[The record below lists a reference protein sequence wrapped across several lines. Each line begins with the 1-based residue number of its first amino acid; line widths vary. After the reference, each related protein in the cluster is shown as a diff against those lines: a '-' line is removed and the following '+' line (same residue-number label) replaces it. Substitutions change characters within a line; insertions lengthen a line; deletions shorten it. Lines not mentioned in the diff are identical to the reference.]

1 MAAFLLD
8 LADRLQA
15 RGFSGSSFVL
25 RMTRAEIGSFLGLT
39 LETVS
44 RAFSAFQAK
53 GWIEVN
59 QRDIRI
65 VDPEALAVTVR
76 AEVPC

>member
-1 MAAFLLD
+1 MRMSRWLTSIHPFD
-8 LADRLQA
+8 WNDENA
-15 RGFSGSSFVL
+15 R
-25 RMTRAEIGSFLGLT
+25 LT

-44 RAFSAFQAK
+44 RAFSAFQSK